1 MLIETSRDGRLLR
14 LALNRPEKRNAL
26 NIALCREL
34 IAALEAAQHDPEI
47 GAILLSGNGKAF
59 CAGMDLNEVTTQVDD
74 LHDRLFTAFSWMR
87 KPLIADVR
95 GPAIAGGTG
104 LVAQAHMVFASE
116 EAIFGLTEIRIGLWP
131 FLIFRAMVH
140 ALGERRAVELSLSGR
155 TFSARE
161 AEAYGLVHYV
171 GADAPP
177 TARKVADLPAAAI
190 GLTALQACRGL
201 DLIESGKVARK
212 YRGKVFETFRKP

>member
-1 MLIETSRDGRLLR
+1 MARWAAAGRFPCVSMRKARHWARPCWIWRSMLIETSRDGRLLR

-74 LHDRLFTAFSWMR
+74 LHERLFTVFSSVR
-87 KPLIADVR
+87 KPLIPDVR

-104 LVAQAHMVFASE
+104 LAAQAHIVFAAE
-116 EAIFGLTEIRIGLWP
+116 EA
-131 FLIFRAMVH
+131 
-140 ALGERRAVELSLSGR
+140 
-155 TFSARE
+155 
-161 AEAYGLVHYV
+161 
-171 GADAPP
+171 
-177 TARKVADLPAAAI
+177 
-190 GLTALQACRGL
+190 
-201 DLIESGKVARK
+201 
-212 YRGKVFETFRKP
+212 